1 MRKIIKSKGVLMPF
15 ILKSIIINIVS
26 SVVMLLIFSTLIYKL
41 DLGDEYYKIFAFVSV
56 GVTSFL
62 TSLIAVKGYKNNILV
77 MSILSNI
84 ILIVISIFNS
94 IINADGIS
102 LLINIV
108 ITVLCSFLTSII
120 NSKSTSKFK
129 V

>member
-1 MRKIIKSKGVLMPF
+1 MRKIVKSKGVLMPF

-56 GVTSFL
+56 GITSFL

-84 ILIVISIFNS
+84 ILIVISVVNS

>member
-15 ILKSIIINIVS
+15 ILKSIIINILS
-26 SVVMLLIFSTLIYKL
+26 SVVMLLIFSILIYKL

-84 ILIVISIFNS
+84 ILIVISIANS

>member
-62 TSLIAVKGYKNNILV
+62 TSLFAVKGYKNNILV

-84 ILIVISIFNS
+84 ILIVISIVNS

>member
-84 ILIVISIFNS
+84 ILIVISIANS

>member
-84 ILIVISIFNS
+84 ILIVIFVVNS

>member
-26 SVVMLLIFSTLIYKL
+26 LVVMLLIFSTLIYKL

-84 ILIVISIFNS
+84 ILIVISIANS

>member
-1 MRKIIKSKGVLMPF
+1 MPF

-26 SVVMLLIFSTLIYKL
+26 TVVMLLIFSTLMYKL

-84 ILIVISIFNS
+84 ILIVISIANS